1 MSIMDNKKRDEIIK
15 RYEELPEDIQKAYF
29 SSATSDAIFEVGKK
43 HGLVIEK
50 MGELADE
57 TGLVMLGMTKPT
69 EYIRNLE
76 KRLDVEAT
84 KAKEIA
90 EDINQ
95 KVFSPIRES
104 LKKIHGIPPSHKAA
118 GKQIPPTP
126 PTTPISVSPIKPPS
140 VPIPQVKPV
149 SPPISP
155 PENLPVES
163 KSPPQKIVMP
173 EQPINIKVGEIGKPT
188 EPKVEIE
195 PIMKGRIQT
204 SSPTNPVPFTDQNV
218 PDVFLKN
225 IPEPKLST
233 EPDFVP
239 SPKEP
244 LLQESKETKNTL
256 EKELSPK
263 IKSTPKVENDP
274 YKEPIE

>member
-57 TGLVMLGMTKPT
+57 TGLVMLGMTKPN
-69 EYIRNLE
+69 EFIKNLE
-76 KRLDVEAT
+76 HRLEVEAI

-104 LKKIHGIPPSHKAA
+104 LKKIHGIPPSPSKTSIGSLGGQATL
-118 GKQIPPTP
+118 PP
-126 PTTPISVSPIKPPS
+126 ISPIKPTS

-204 SSPTNPVPFTDQNV
+204 SSPTNPVLFTDQTV

-239 SPKEP
+239 SPKEQLP
-244 LLQESKETKNTL
+244 QESKETKNTL

-274 YKEPIE
+274 YKEPVE